1 MAAFMMLAACNNA
14 SKKSETTA
22 AAEQAP
28 TQDTIVYEHEYL
40 VKVGDMAPDF
50 TLKYTDGS
58 EFTLSALRG
67 KVVMLQF
74 TASWCGICR
83 GEMPHIESRIWQPH
97 KDNADFVLVGVDRE
111 EPREVVEEYTCMV
124 DLAKFFLEF
133 TVDESCGKC
142 APCRI
147 GTVRLLEIL
156 TKITEGNGEMEDLDK
171 LEELANYIKSASL
184 CGLGQTAP
192 NPVLSTLANFRD
204 EYIAHIVDKK
214 CPAGVCKN
222 LMTYK
227 IDQEKCIGCGMCMRQ
242 CPADAIYKTDYVAP
256 GHKLPSLAID
266 ASKCVK
272 CGACMTGCKKINA
285 IYKD

>member
-1 MAAFMMLAACNNA
+1 MKKLTFLMAALVMLAACNNT

-50 TLKYTDGS
+50 TLKYTDGN

-111 EPREVVEEYTCMV
+111 EPREIVEEYT
-124 DLAKFFLEF
+124 AK
-133 TVDESCGKC
+133 
-142 APCRI
+142 I
-147 GTVRLLEIL
+147 GTTYPMLLDEKGDVFASYALRKSGITRNVLIDRDGRIVKL
-156 TKITEGNGEMEDLDK
+156 TRRFVEPEFNDLVATID
-171 LEELANYIKSASL
+171 SL
-184 CGLGQTAP
+184 
-192 NPVLSTLANFRD
+192 LS
-204 EYIAHIVDKK
+204 K
-214 CPAGVCKN
+214 
-222 LMTYK
+222 
-227 IDQEKCIGCGMCMRQ
+227 
-242 CPADAIYKTDYVAP
+242 
-256 GHKLPSLAID
+256 
-266 ASKCVK
+266 
-272 CGACMTGCKKINA
+272 
-285 IYKD
+285 

>member
-1 MAAFMMLAACNNA
+1 MKKLTFLMAALVMLAACNNT

-40 VKVGDMAPDF
+40 VKVGDIAPDF

-111 EPREVVEEYTCMV
+111 EPREVVEEYT
-124 DLAKFFLEF
+124 AK
-133 TVDESCGKC
+133 
-142 APCRI
+142 I
-147 GTVRLLEIL
+147 GTTYPMLLDEKGDVFASYALRKSGITRNVLIDRDGRIVKL
-156 TKITEGNGEMEDLDK
+156 TRRFVEPEFNDLVATID
-171 LEELANYIKSASL
+171 SL
-184 CGLGQTAP
+184 
-192 NPVLSTLANFRD
+192 LS
-204 EYIAHIVDKK
+204 K
-214 CPAGVCKN
+214 
-222 LMTYK
+222 
-227 IDQEKCIGCGMCMRQ
+227 
-242 CPADAIYKTDYVAP
+242 
-256 GHKLPSLAID
+256 
-266 ASKCVK
+266 
-272 CGACMTGCKKINA
+272 
-285 IYKD
+285 